1 MRINLNNPTYYTH
14 KEYTSYFYE
23 KDMDV
28 INKVTNYML
37 NLLYHLDNTNK
48 NGNNLGQKDKNENGG
63 DNNDNE
69 YIIKNYNEKEK
80 NLKEFEENVEVS
92 DNKEDDDDVLKT
104 DIFYPQK
111 NIKKLGKRNYN
122 DMIGEKNEL
131 KIFKEK
137 LLFNSKLKNNKNK
150 INYRVNLII
159 K

>member
-14 KEYTSYFYE
+14 KEYSSYFYE

-92 DNKEDDDDVLKT
+92 DNKENDDDVLKT

-111 NIKKLGKRNYN
+111 
-122 DMIGEKNEL
+122 
-131 KIFKEK
+131 
-137 LLFNSKLKNNKNK
+137 KLKK
-150 INYRVNLII
+150 
-159 K
+159 